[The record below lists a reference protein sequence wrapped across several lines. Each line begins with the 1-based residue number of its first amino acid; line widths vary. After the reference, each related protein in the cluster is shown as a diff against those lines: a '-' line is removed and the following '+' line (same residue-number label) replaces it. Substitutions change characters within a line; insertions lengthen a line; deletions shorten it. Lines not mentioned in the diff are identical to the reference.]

1 MISNKIVFNTWS
13 GAYFHPGGGEV
24 QLDQTKRAL
33 EKQGYQVELFNQW
46 NPQVDACLF
55 HQFSTQL
62 GVKFVIDGYRERNA
76 KIAVSP
82 ILWAEFD
89 RGGFYY
95 EMLHQLLS
103 SADILFTNSDAE
115 SSKIAKNFDLSL
127 NVFHKTRNA
136 ISEDFFSLG
145 DEGIFREKFGIEGDF
160 ILTIGNIDRRKNTE
174 LLVSA
179 CQELNLPLVV
189 LGAVRD
195 QEYFSQFSDVYS
207 KASFLGAIFDKKMIK
222 SALRAC
228 SVFALPSLCETPG
241 IAALEAASQG
251 AKVVVTQEGAAPEY
265 LNGHAWFVDPRSL
278 EDLVAKLRMAMSG
291 VAQANQIS
299 YIKEN
304 YTWGMAA
311 QDVISG
317 YRRVLAD

>member
-1 MISNKIVFNTWS
+1 MNSKKIVFNTWS

-33 EKQGYQVELFNQW
+33 ETQGYQVELFNQW
-46 NPQVDACLF
+46 RPQVDAYLF

-62 GVKFVIDGYRERNA
+62 GVKFVVDGYRERNA
-76 KIAVSP
+76 KIAISP

-89 RGGFYY
+89 RGGFYF
-95 EMLHQLLS
+95 ELLHQLLN

-115 SSKIAKNFDLSL
+115 SLKIAKNFELPL

-136 ISEDFFSLG
+136 ISEEFFTLG
-145 DEGIFREKFGIEGDF
+145 DEGIFREKYGVKGDF
-160 ILTIGNIDRRKNTE
+160 ILTIGNIDRRKNTD
-174 LLVSA
+174 LLVRA
-179 CQELNLPLVV
+179 CQELDLPLVV
-189 LGAVRD
+189 LGSVRD
-195 QEYFSQFSDVYS
+195 PEYFSQFSDVYP
-207 KASFLGAIFDKKMIK
+207 KASFLGAIVDKEMIK

-251 AKVVVTQEGAAPEY
+251 AKVVVTKEGAAPEY
-265 LNGHAWFVDPRSL
+265 LDGHAWFVDPTSF
-278 EDLVAKLRMAMSG
+278 EDLVTKLRMAMSG
-291 VAQANQIS
+291 VVQANQIS

-304 YTWGMAA
+304 YTWDMAA
-311 QDVISG
+311 QDVIFG
-317 YRRVLAD
+317 YQRVMAE